1 MDIEKK
7 KNLILESIKKINKII
22 ANENKEFSKS
32 KLTIEEVSCI
42 WVINKQFYDDIIKG
56 NFKSLR
62 GIFCFDKNVAEYFKK
77 IGFVVISPSENL
89 RRLSVNYWIGFGPPK
104 IRKKIR
110 EEN

>member
-77 IGFVVISPSENL
+77 IGFVQTSL
-89 RRLSVNYWIGFGPPK
+89 RAIGKAQMALFELRLNQKLERRIKSVCK
-104 IRKKIR
+104 
-110 EEN
+110 